1 MKYDFLLKARSN
13 PDLQDF
19 CDYLTKP
26 LQTLEELEYRYK
38 SLPLDIKV
46 KSENM
51 MIHLKIDKIINKYL
65 PNMVDNYCDFSFK
78 YRNENFVKAV
88 NTKDGEKSYT
98 AKEVLLQNLSKLLE
112 EINVLE
118 EEFNGNNKFQLLV
131 QEKILTNLG
140 YATDLDESPSKIVLE
155 NKFKYKAEDIFKKTL
170 KELPKKVKAN
180 LASTIYNG
188 TSFVEVLLVVGFIAL
203 AGVMVFNTHIK
214 IELKSKIT
222 TETVNLNML
231 TGKIKLLYSAK
242 EDYTSLNNTIIY
254 SARIVPDTMTYNN
267 SITNSFGGTVSVKP
281 SINPSEFDIV
291 YAGVPNTACNKLVEN
306 VSAKFSKITIGA
318 YTIQDAKENISF
330 NPIKLSDVCNLN
342 STRNANIVFTSY

>member
-19 CDYLTKP
+19 CDYLAKP
-26 LQTLEELEYRYK
+26 LQTLEDLEYRYK
-38 SLPLDIKV
+38 NLPLDIKV

-51 MIHLKIDKIINKYL
+51 MINLKIDKIVNKYL
-65 PNMVDNYCDFSFK
+65 PNMVNNYCDFSFK

-88 NTKDGEKSYT
+88 NNKDGEKSYT

-155 NKFKYKAEDIFKKTL
+155 NKFKHKAEDIFKKPTKKSP
-170 KELPKKVKAN
+170 KEIIKDTPDSETSTDSGISFLELL
-180 LASTIYNG
+180 LAFGAVALMGAVVLMGATASSIH
-188 TSFVEVLLVVGFIAL
+188 SKLELESEV
-203 AGVMVFNTHIK
+203 
-214 IELKSKIT
+214 T
-222 TETVNLNML
+222 TEVVKLNML
-231 TGKIKLLYSAK
+231 ANGTKMLYATK
-242 EDYTSLNNTIIY
+242 ENYTSLNNTIIY
-254 SARIVPDTMTYNN
+254 SAKIAPDAMTYNN
-267 SITNSFGGTVSVKP
+267 SITNSFGGRVSVKP

-291 YAGVPNTACNKLVEN
+291 YVGVPNTACNKLVKN
-306 VSAKFSKITIGA
+306 VSAKFS
-318 YTIQDAKENISF
+318 QQ
-330 NPIKLSDVCNLN
+330 
-342 STRNANIVFTSY
+342 